1 MAYYSEMELLSLEW
15 EKRSWKHLFSVP
27 QLDSDLDNIKT
38 VSKLFDSSELLWT
51 FIGHSI
57 LNGAWYPNVDEID
70 PLVDYLVPSRAFR
83 RQDRGQNLGFRYGVD
98 QGLNGCLWLV
108 YAAHVLPENEQRDIY
123 HIQRKAQD
131 LKRLCAPLA
140 TRLAN
145 ALGKPVDFAAA
156 GVAGDMETVSSLVQQ
171 GGLDVLVFVKPLDQ
185 FILVSKAGNR
195 GVATMYLNASHYEA
209 LDPETDDCNPCASVT
224 IIAAPRLDP

>member
-1 MAYYSEMELLSLEW
+1 M
-15 EKRSWKHLFSVP
+15 
-27 QLDSDLDNIKT
+27 
-38 VSKLFDSSELLWT
+38 
-51 FIGHSI
+51 
-57 LNGAWYPNVDEID
+57 
-70 PLVDYLVPSRAFR
+70 
-83 RQDRGQNLGFRYGVD
+83 
-98 QGLNGCLWLV
+98 
-108 YAAHVLPENEQRDIY
+108 LPENDQRDIY
-123 HIQRKAQD
+123 HIQQKAQD